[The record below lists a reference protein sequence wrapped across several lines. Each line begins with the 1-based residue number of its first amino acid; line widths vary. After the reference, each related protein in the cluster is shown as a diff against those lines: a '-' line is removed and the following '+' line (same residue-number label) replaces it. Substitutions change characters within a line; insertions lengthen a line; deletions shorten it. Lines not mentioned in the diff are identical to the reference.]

1 VGSLVVLG
9 ALLFTE
15 SEAGLMRF
23 LAFFAPHPWLRNGLV
38 LIAVAAMLWGGARL
52 WTSGPDAVHITI
64 THVDG
69 DGLPRIIKTV
79 TYDRTIP
86 NSAVAQRLQ
95 RDLAAM
101 PLITDPFATFACPL
115 GNFTPSGT
123 SRYDSGFTYDAYTLT
138 WYRAGLPVEQA
149 SADRTGC
156 AFWRDDG
163 VLSHRPYGAEVLYAD
178 INAAVHAG
186 G

>member
-1 VGSLVVLG
+1 
-9 ALLFTE
+9 
-15 SEAGLMRF
+15 MRF

-69 DGLPRIIKTV
+69 ESGHAVKTV
-79 TYDRTIP
+79 TYDRTIQ
-86 NSAVAQRLQ
+86 SGEVAQRLQ

-101 PLITDPFATFACPL
+101 PIEFGPFVVWSCPL
-115 GNFTPSGT
+115 DHP
-123 SRYDSGFTYDAYTLT
+123 TYDAYTLT
-138 WYRAGLPVEQA
+138 WYRAGFLVEQA

-156 AFWRDDG
+156 AGWQDDG
-163 VLSHRPYGAEVLYAD
+163 VFAHRPLGAAALYAD
-178 INAAVHAG
+178 IEAALTASG
-186 G
+186 

>member
-15 SEAGLMRF
+15 SEAGLMWF

-64 THVDG
+64 THVD
-69 DGLPRIIKTV
+69 DDNRLRPAIKTV

-86 NSAVAQRLQ
+86 NSTVAQRLQ

-101 PLITDPFATFACPL
+101 PLADPFGTYSCALGPL
-115 GNFTPSGT
+115 PYGT
-123 SRYDSGFTYDAYTLT
+123 SSIYDAYTLT

-149 SADRTGC
+149 SANRRDC
-156 AFWRDDG
+156 AFWTDDG
-163 VLSHRPYGAEVLYAD
+163 VFVRLPVNAEAFYAD
-178 INAAVHAG
+178 INAAVHASG
-186 G
+186 

>member
-1 VGSLVVLG
+1 
-9 ALLFTE
+9 
-15 SEAGLMRF
+15 MRF

-64 THVDG
+64 THVDA
-69 DGLPRIIKTV
+69 DRNPPAITTV

-86 NSAVAQRLQ
+86 NGAVAQRLQ

-101 PLITDPFATFACPL
+101 PLADPFATYSCSLGPL
-115 GNFTPSGT
+115 PYGT
-123 SRYDSGFTYDAYTLT
+123 DAIYDAYTLT

-149 SADRTGC
+149 SANRTDC

-163 VLSHRPYGAEVLYAD
+163 VFTHTPHNAEVLYAD
-178 INAAVHAG
+178 IEAAVNASG
-186 G
+186 